1 MRRFAAV
8 AVREVAERR
17 SVLVAAAAA
26 AVLPFLVP
34 LLPGVPSDQGEA
46 ARSLTA
52 LVLAC
57 ALGLGG
63 SILVGASVVGREL
76 AERRLSFHFARP
88 LSAPVIWGGKVVGG
102 LALVLLSELVVL
114 LPASA
119 ASGGFPGLPELGLEP
134 AGLWALPLCAVP
146 LFLAAW
152 VGSVSIR
159 SRSPWLVVDL
169 VLLVSLLALLFVV
182 GRRLARYG
190 YGIGPDELLIGIG
203 ILLGSLLTATLAQV
217 AAGRTD
223 ARRGHGAQSVTL
235 WSLLLVATAAW
246 SAWGE
251 RVIDPEVA
259 NLVRATAETAG
270 PGGDWVL
277 IEGSARS
284 SGRGRTV
291 YFANLSTAASFL
303 VPFGW
308 TGVVSADGSRAAYV
322 AVSPFATKQVSA
334 WVEVIDLKGGG
345 TVVLDLGEWPE
356 GIALSADGRRMAVVG
371 QGICKVL
378 EVPSLRSLA
387 SARVPSPRW
396 AYEPHF
402 VTPDLV
408 RLHPRRSF
416 RMAPDRSTRIPVA
429 LEDPSAIE
437 LHVGRKAIT
446 TLATYPISSIPVR
459 PGTVDEPVSGIAF
472 HLLLSPDLSRVLAM
486 GLGGAKSALLLDAAS
501 GRVLASVGGGKE
513 TGHPIGVFLA
523 DGRAVISEPLPDGRR
538 LVLLS
543 PDGMR
548 QAEIPLPAGTKVVSF
563 GHEPAKGLLAIGL
576 TRRTSTENREWHLA
590 DLGTGRLRPLE
601 AEALPRGYWHETA
614 SVPPP
619 GSPATRLALEKRTGR
634 LVLLDPVTG
643 ERRALTRGRPAGK

>member
-1 MRRFAAV
+1 MKRLAAV
-8 AVREVAERR
+8 ALREIVERR
-17 SVLVAAAAA
+17 FVLVAAAAA

-34 LLPGVPSDQGEA
+34 LLPGVPTDQGEA

-63 SILVGASVVGREL
+63 SVLVGASVVGREL
-76 AERRLSFHFARP
+76 ADKRLSFHFARP
-88 LSAPVIWGGKVVGG
+88 LSAPVIWGGKLIGG
-102 LALVLLSELVVL
+102 LALVLLAEAIVY
-114 LPASA
+114 LPASL
-119 ASGGFPGLPELGLEP
+119 ASGGFPGLPELGLETV
-134 AGLWALPLCAVP
+134 GLWALLLCAVP
-146 LFLAAW
+146 LFLVAW

-190 YGIGPDELLIGIG
+190 YGIGPHELLIGLG
-203 ILLGSLLTATLAQV
+203 ILLGSLLAATLAQV

-235 WSLLLVATAAW
+235 WGLILVATAAW

-251 RVIDPEVA
+251 RVIDPGVA
-259 NLVRATAETAG
+259 KLVRATAEIAG
-270 PGGDWVL
+270 PGGDWILV
-277 IEGSARS
+277 EGSARS
-284 SGRGRTV
+284 SGRGRTA
-291 YFANLSTAASFL
+291 YFANLSTSASFL

-322 AVSPFATKQVSA
+322 AVSPLATKTSSA
-334 WVEVIDLKGGG
+334 WVEVIDLEGGG

-371 QGICKVL
+371 RETCRVL

-396 AYEPHF
+396 AYEPRF

-416 RMAPDRSTRIPVA
+416 RTAPDRSTLIPMVLEEPVA
-429 LEDPSAIE
+429 SE
-437 LHVGRKAIT
+437 LHVGRKEIT
-446 TLATYPISSIPVR
+446 TLATYPISSMPIR
-459 PGTVDEPVSGIAF
+459 PGTVEEPLADIAF

-486 GLGGAKSALLLDAAS
+486 GLGRAKSVILLDAAS
-501 GRVLASVGGGKE
+501 GRVLASVDGGKG

-523 DGRAVISEPLPDGRR
+523 DGRAVVSEPLPDGRR

-543 PDGMR
+543 PDGTR
-548 QAEIPLPAGTKVVSF
+548 QLEIPLPAGAKVVSF

-576 TRRTSTENREWHLA
+576 TRSTSTEKREWHLA

-601 AEALPRGYWHETA
+601 VEALARGYWHETA

-619 GSPATRLALEKRTGR
+619 GSPASRLALEKHTGR
-634 LVLLDPVTG
+634 LVLFDPSTG
-643 ERRALTRGRPAGK
+643 ATSPLTRGRTAGK